1 MSRLRLGIA
10 LFVISWLPIAQVV
23 LVVAHEHQKLTSGHA
38 SSVFRL
44 GVWTVQFFI
53 GLVGIWLA
61 GKIVIQEAKREGLR
75 QTPQRLWQL
84 FWHGQEA

>member
-23 LVVAHEHQKLTSGHA
+23 LVVAHEHQKLTSSHA
-38 SSVFRL
+38 SNVFRL
-44 GVWTVQFFI
+44 G
-53 GLVGIWLA
+53 
-61 GKIVIQEAKREGLR
+61 EGLR